1 MMILKNKKDI
11 SFKIETS
18 LLKEAIF
25 KISTVIEKKVNRP
38 ILGHCLFQ
46 GNQHNLTIVGT
57 DLDITCKVSIPL
69 EIAILEPFSICIAIK
84 SLLETVRE
92 LPGEQVEL
100 IFDVE
105 NHFLHLSSDQL
116 RFSLVYIKDEEFP
129 AFHYELKGMQFHFP
143 AQIFGKMLGQ
153 YSYAMSHDE
162 TRIFLNGLFL
172 QHINNKLRFV
182 SIDGHRLAMGQLPI
196 ELPANEILSH
206 GIIIPK
212 KGVFEAKKVADSSIQ
227 TNITLWLDDGIL
239 ILCTDN
245 TQLSI
250 RLINREYPNY
260 QAVIPASTNYN
271 INLKKSELFQCVKR
285 VKIFSNEQTQ
295 GIKINLKTGFLEI
308 SSSHNSLGKAQEK
321 IFCEY
326 QGNEIEFGLNAKYL
340 QDTLNNIEGDAITI
354 HFNNPQG
361 PILFQS
367 PQDNKGFGIIMPLK
381 V

>member
-1 MMILKNKKDI
+1 MTNIT
-11 SFKIETS
+11 SFKIDTS

-46 GNQHNLTIVGT
+46 GNGTVLTIVGT
-57 DLDITCKVSIPL
+57 DLEITCKVTIPL
-69 EIAILEPFSICIAIK
+69 DMAISESFSICIAIK

-92 LPGEQVEL
+92 LPGNQVEL
-100 IFDVE
+100 TFDNE

-116 RFSLVYIKDEEFP
+116 RFSLVYMKDEEFP
-129 AFHYELKGMQFHFP
+129 SFHYELKGMQFSLP
-143 AQIFGKMLGQ
+143 ANIFAKMLGQ

-172 QHINNKLRFV
+172 QYTNNKLRFV

-196 ELPANEILSH
+196 ELQPSEMLVQ
-206 GIIIPK
+206 GIIIPR
-212 KGVFEAKKVADSSIQ
+212 KGVAEAKKVAESCIQ
-227 TNITLWLDDGIL
+227 SDLTVWLDDGTMI
-239 ILCTDN
+239 ICTDN
-245 TQLSI
+245 TQLTI

-271 INLKKSELFQCVKR
+271 INLKKSELSQCVKR

-295 GIKINLKTGFLEI
+295 GIKVNLKPGVLEI
-308 SSSHNSLGKAQEK
+308 SSSHSSLGKAQEK

-326 QGNEIEFGLNAKYL
+326 TGNEIEFGLNAKYL
-340 QDTLNNIEGDAITI
+340 QDTLSNIEGDSISV

-367 PQDNKGFGIIMPLK
+367 PQDSKGFGIIMPLK